1 MEFDLS
7 EEQRLWQQTV
17 HAFCQREL
25 KPKAAEIDQQAALD
39 LDLIAR
45 MAPLGLL
52 GLNVSLQDDGPGID
66 AVGAALAIE
75 ELGWACGSTA
85 LSVAAHNGLCC
96 APIALFGDAE
106 QRSRWLPALMSG
118 KHGLGALALTE
129 PSGGSDLVGSVAT
142 RAELRHGKWH
152 IKGAKAWITN
162 AGQAPV
168 IVTLCVTD
176 PQAGAHGLSLIV
188 VTGGAPGLHIHPP
201 EKKLG
206 TRGSPAHAVTY
217 DDVEIPQDFLLGKQ
231 GAGLRQTLQVLDGGR
246 VGIAAL
252 CVGLARAAFEA
263 AGDYALGRQSFGK
276 RLIDHQALRFML
288 ADAAAH
294 IEAARLLVYRAAW
307 LKQMGR
313 PFTLEAS
320 MAKLVASEMAEQVC
334 RDAIQVMGAYGYSQ
348 EMPVERMYRDA
359 RLMTIGEG
367 TSEVQRMVIA
377 RRLFDTPG
385 A

>member
-1 MEFDLS
+1 MEFDLND
-7 EEQRLWQQTV
+7 EQRLWQQTI

-25 KPKAAEIDQQAALD
+25 KPKAPEIDRQEALD

-52 GLNVSLQDDGPGID
+52 GLNVAVEDGGPGID
-66 AVGAALAIE
+66 SVSAALAIE
-75 ELGWACGSTA
+75 ELGWACGSTG

-96 APIALFGDAE
+96 APIALFGNPE
-106 QRSRWLPALMSG
+106 QRARWLPGLISG

-142 RAELRHGKWH
+142 RAVPRDGKWR

-162 AGQAPV
+162 AGLAPV

-176 PQAGAHGLSLIV
+176 PAAGSHGLSLIV
-188 VTGGAPGLHIHPP
+188 VPGDAPGLHIHPP

-206 TRGSPAHAVTY
+206 TRGSPAHAITY
-217 DDVEIPQDFLLGKQ
+217 DNVEVPQDFLLGEQ

-246 VGIAAL
+246 MGIAAL
-252 CVGLARAAFEA
+252 CVGLAQAAFEA
-263 AGDYALGRQSFGK
+263 ARDYARERQSFGK

-288 ADAAAH
+288 ADAACQ
-294 IEAARLLVYRAAW
+294 IEASRLLVYRCAW
-307 LKQMGR
+307 LRHMGR
-313 PFTLEAS
+313 PFAVEAS
-320 MAKLVASEMAEQVC
+320 MAKLVASEMAEKVC
-334 RDAIQVMGAYGYSQ
+334 RNAIQVMGAYGYSQ
-348 EMPVERMYRDA
+348 EMPVERLYRDA

-377 RRLFDTPG
+377 RHLFDSG
-385 A
+385 VA